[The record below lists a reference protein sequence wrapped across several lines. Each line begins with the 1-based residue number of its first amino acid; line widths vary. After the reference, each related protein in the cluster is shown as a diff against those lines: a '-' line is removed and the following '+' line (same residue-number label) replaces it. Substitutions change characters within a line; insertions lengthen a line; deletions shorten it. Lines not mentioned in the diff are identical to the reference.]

1 MSPRLLIAFVCLVN
15 LVAGT
20 GLGIVLDRTALGS
33 EPHRRPDL
41 EKRLDLDADQA
52 KKVHEIFAAHRYLFR
67 DAAREFRKQTDDEI
81 RAILRPDQQEKFEEF
96 KKEMRARREREHGST
111 PVTSETNPGKDG
123 R

>member
-20 GLGIVLDRTALGS
+20 GLGIVLDRTALAN

-41 EKRLDLDADQA
+41 EKRLDLDPEQA
-52 KKVHEIFAAHRYLFR
+52 KKVHEIFAAHRYLFKE
-67 DAAREFRKQTDDEI
+67 AGREFREQTDKEI
-81 RAILRPDQQEKFEEF
+81 RAILRPDQIEKFDEF
-96 KKEMRARREREHGST
+96 KKEMRARRERERGSAS
-111 PVTSETNPGKDG
+111 VNSETNSGKEG